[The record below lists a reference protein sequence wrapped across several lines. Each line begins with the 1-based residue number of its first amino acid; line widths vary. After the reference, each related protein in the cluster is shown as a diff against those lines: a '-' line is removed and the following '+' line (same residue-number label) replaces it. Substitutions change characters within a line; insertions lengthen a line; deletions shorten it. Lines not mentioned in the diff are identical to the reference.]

1 MSRRYEVRVGATFDF
16 EVYGLVL
23 QQGAVFFRKTIWSR
37 QGGMEIIMHQALY
50 RKWRPQR
57 FEDVCGQ
64 EHVTSILQYQA
75 KTGGLSHAYLFC
87 GSRGTGKTTCAKIL
101 AKAVNC
107 ENLINGS
114 PCLECDACRA
124 IESGAATDVLEM
136 DAASNNGV
144 DNIRDIRD
152 EVVYAPTTLKKRVYI
167 IDEVHM
173 LSASAFN
180 ALLKTLEEP
189 PEYVV
194 FILATTELH
203 KLPATVISRCQR
215 YEFRRIATP
224 VLADRLGFIADK
236 EGISL
241 DRDAALLLGRMAQG
255 GMRDAISLLELC
267 AGTGAHITVDTVNQ
281 TAGSTGRESVMETIR
296 AIQSRDYDKLFSQ
309 IDEIVQSSKD
319 ILVFWQDLISLYRE
333 LLVLRTAKDAA
344 AYLDLTDSELAAMQ
358 ELAKPF
364 TTQTLLYHSTLLEEA
379 HLSMIKANAI
389 KRIVAETTLV
399 RMCDPALET
408 SPEAMLARI
417 SALEDK
423 LAFGQFTVAP
433 AAGAAPATEQKPEA
447 KPAPKTE
454 AAPRQQAEQ
463 PKPVATP
470 KPQTAAKPAV
480 EAGDRRT
487 LRPLRTWADV
497 LEKLTQAVPMVA
509 AFYFGAKAYT
519 DQSGNVI
526 LKFKSDF
533 DIGMAKN
540 YNAVPTLCG
549 ILSSVMGAPINESQV
564 KFECE
569 GKREKASV
577 LDEILESAED

>member
-1 MSRRYEVRVGATFDF
+1 
-16 EVYGLVL
+16 
-23 QQGAVFFRKTIWSR
+23 
-37 QGGMEIIMHQALY
+37 MHQALY

-173 LSASAFN
+173 LSPSAFN

-224 VLADRLGFIADK
+224 ILADRLGYIAEQ

-241 DRDAALLLGRMAQG
+241 ERDAALLLGRMAQG

-267 AGTGAHITVDTVNQ
+267 AGTGAHITVESVNR

-296 AIQSRDYDKLFSQ
+296 AIQSRDFDKLFAQ

-319 ILVFWQDLISLYRE
+319 ILVFWQDLIALYRE
-333 LLVLRTAKDAA
+333 LMVLRTAKDAA

-358 ELAKPF
+358 QLVKPF
-364 TTQTLLYHSTLLEEA
+364 TTQTLLYHNTLLAEA
-379 HLSMIKANAI
+379 HLSMLKANAI

-423 LAFGQFTVAP
+423 LAFGQFTAVP
-433 AAGAAPATEQKPEA
+433 AAQAAPADVQKPESKGEIKPQKQAEQAQPAAVSKPQTTA
-447 KPAPKTE
+447 KPAE
-454 AAPRQQAEQ
+454 S
-463 PKPVATP
+463 
-470 KPQTAAKPAV
+470 
-480 EAGDRRT
+480 GDRRT

-497 LEKLTQAVPMVA
+497 LEKLTKAVPMVA

-549 ILSSVMGAPINESQV
+549 ILSSVLGTPIKESQV

-569 GKREKASV
+569 GKAPTASV
-577 LDEILESAED
+577 LDEILESAEDE

>member
-1 MSRRYEVRVGATFDF
+1 MFCGKVLFFMEV
-16 EVYGLVL
+16 
-23 QQGAVFFRKTIWSR
+23 
-37 QGGMEIIMHQALY
+37 IMHQALY

-75 KTGGLSHAYLFC
+75 RTGGLSHAYLFC

-107 ENLINGS
+107 EQPVNGS
-114 PCLECDACRA
+114 PCLVCDSCRS

-194 FILATTELH
+194 FILATTELQ
-203 KLPATVISRCQR
+203 KLPATIISRCQR
-215 YEFRRIATP
+215 YDFRRIATP
-224 VLADRLGFIADK
+224 VLANRLSYIAGQ

-241 DRDAALLLGRMAQG
+241 DPEAAVLLGRMAQG

-267 AGTGAHITVDTVNQ
+267 AGTGAHITPEVVNE
-281 TAGSTGRESVMETIR
+281 TAGSTGRDSMMQTVKAIR
-296 AIQSRDYDKLFSQ
+296 ERDFDALFAQ
-309 IDEIVQSSKD
+309 IDAIVQSSKD
-319 ILVFWQDLISLYRE
+319 IAIFWQDLITLYRE
-333 LLVLRTAKDAA
+333 MLVQRTAKDAA
-344 AYLDLTDSELAAMQ
+344 SYLDLTDSELAAMK

-364 TTQTLLYHSTLLEEA
+364 SAQTLLYHSTLLEQA
-379 HLSMIKANAI
+379 YLSMQRANAI

-399 RMCDPALET
+399 RMCDPELET
-408 SPEAMLARI
+408 SPEALLARI
-417 SALEDK
+417 AALEDK
-423 LAFGQFTVAP
+423 IAFGQINISPAP
-433 AAGAAPATEQKPEA
+433 ASTTAGVDVSAQPKVDHTKSDAERTMESA
-447 KPAPKTE
+447 PAPKK
-454 AAPRQQAEQ
+454 AQA
-463 PKPVATP
+463 P
-470 KPQTAAKPAV
+470 KPQPAAEGEKRV
-480 EAGDRRT
+480 
-487 LRPLRTWADV
+487 LRPLRVWAEV
-497 LEKLTQAVPMVA
+497 LEKLNKANPLPA

-519 DQSGNVI
+519 DQSGCVV
-526 LKFKSDF
+526 LKFGSDF
-533 DIGMAKN
+533 DIQMAKS
-540 YNAVPTLCG
+540 YNAVPTLCS
-549 ILSSVMGAPINESQV
+549 ILSGLLGASITENKV
-564 KFECE
+564 LFECD
-569 GKREKASV
+569 GKTAESSV
-577 LDEILESAED
+577 IDEILESAQED

>member
-1 MSRRYEVRVGATFDF
+1 
-16 EVYGLVL
+16 
-23 QQGAVFFRKTIWSR
+23 
-37 QGGMEIIMHQALY
+37 MHQALY

-75 KTGGLSHAYLFC
+75 RTGGLSHAYLFC

-107 ENLINGS
+107 ENPQNGS
-114 PCLECDACRA
+114 PCLVCDACRA

-194 FILATTELH
+194 FILATTELQ
-203 KLPATVISRCQR
+203 KLPATIISRCQR
-215 YEFRRIATP
+215 YDFRRIATP
-224 VLADRLGFIADK
+224 VLASRLTYIAGQ

-241 DRDAALLLGRMAQG
+241 DPEAALLLGRMAQG

-267 AGTGAHITVDTVNQ
+267 AGTGEHITAQTVNE
-281 TAGSTGRESVMETIR
+281 TAGSTGRDSMMATVK
-296 AIQSRDYDKLFSQ
+296 AIQERDYDRLFAQ
-309 IDEIVQSSKD
+309 IDAIVQSSKD
-319 ILVFWQDLISLYRE
+319 IAIFWQDLITLYRE
-333 LLVLRTAKDAA
+333 MLVLRTAKDAA
-344 AYLDLTDSELAAMQ
+344 AYLDLTDSELVAMQ

-364 TTQTLLYHSTLLEEA
+364 SAQTLLYHSTLLEQA
-379 HLSMIKANAI
+379 LLSMQKANAI

-399 RMCDPALET
+399 RMCDPELET
-408 SPEAMLARI
+408 SPEALLARI
-417 SALEDK
+417 AALEDK
-423 LAFGQFTVAP
+423 IAFGQFSAP
-433 AAGAAPATEQKPEA
+433 AQAVQSAPMPVSKTEKKEVADPTPAPASTPAGANVSSKPKSEPPAS
-447 KPAPKTE
+447 
-454 AAPRQQAEQ
+454 QAQ
-463 PKPVATP
+463 GNT
-470 KPQTAAKPAV
+470 
-480 EAGDRRT
+480 RT
-487 LRPLRTWADV
+487 LRPLRVWAEV
-497 LEKLTQAVPMVA
+497 LEKLNKANPLPA
-509 AFYFGAKAYT
+509 AFYFSAKAYT
-519 DQSGNVI
+519 DQSGCVV
-526 LKFKSDF
+526 LKFGSDF
-533 DIGMAKN
+533 DIQMAKS

-549 ILSSVMGAPINESQV
+549 ILSSLLGVSLTEKQIL
-564 KFECE
+564 FECD
-569 GKREKASV
+569 GKAAEFSV
-577 LDEILESAED
+577 IDEILESAQDN